1 MIVKDVGGHFLIVF
15 ISRARQSSFKGRM
28 CAEGIKCALGLSM
41 ESSRKVAI
49 ISLPVLSHHRA
60 YRSVHGGSLVYN
72 L

>member
-41 ESSRKVAI
+41 DTKKAGYKSCYWFSDI
-49 ISLPVLSHHRA
+49 
-60 YRSVHGGSLVYN
+60 
-72 L
+72 